1 MVLSHIRRM
10 VILSTCIFHIWL
22 LRTCTVGRRSPA
34 AILRYHGN
42 KSWTLTFSAILLG
55 DIHVSMH
62 ILAVICPET
71 NSLPFTSCSLQR
83 DILPQNFSTQGR
95 PLSA

>member
-1 MVLSHIRRM
+1 MVLSHIRQM

-55 DIHVSMH
+55 DIHVSVH
-62 ILAVICPET
+62 ILAIIRRRLTHCRLHPVYSSVI
-71 NSLPFTSCSLQR
+71 SYR
-83 DILPQNFSTQGR
+83 R
-95 PLSA
+95 LS